1 MNKTEREQIR
11 HIVADLRRW
20 SQEAAEV
27 QAWRRAIEATAS
39 SCDRHLQSRSI
50 AISRAGHPTWQVIPL
65 DARDTDVV
73 RRLWDRAN
81 LPKVTADDHALLHL
95 LATDVPHA
103 IADVSPLLGLRR
115 FFLSSAR
122 KQAAEVAAEFLRRQ
136 HAALTAG
143 DALRRVAQLG
153 TPVWSVAP
161 THVGFDALLDP
172 ALRFSPLARHT
183 GPEPEIL
190 DRSVFEGLREAL
202 DAIAKVVAS
211 EEPYRLAV
219 REAGDKVRRADV
231 ERLLQQMPVDALKT
245 ATRERLRLGP
255 LAEAGIKTVH
265 DVLYV
270 GPAIQA
276 IPGVGETS
284 ARRMLGAAQALWQT
298 TYDEMPVRI
307 DINNR
312 HPETTELLRRLA
324 AWDSCRQTRGA
335 TADLERAG
343 ELAPLKTAV
352 SGGTSHLLVIP
363 TRALST
369 AELRESIQIVK
380 RRAEL
385 LGMSSSSASGPV
397 SADPWEDFFARPADY
412 FAMLAELGFVTE
424 DEKAIH
430 GDLPEEIINAV
441 RDQALSGEHLT
452 ASLRGYQSFAARFA
466 LVQRKVIIGDE
477 MGLGKTVEALAV
489 LAHLRSRGQTH
500 FLVVC
505 PAAVV
510 TNWMRE
516 VTSKSKLRPYRVHGP
531 ERERAAR
538 AWQRDGGVAVTTYE
552 TLGWWEAALRRHR
565 DLACVVVDEAHYI
578 KNPRARRSIRT
589 VELIARADYAI
600 LLTGTPLENRVD
612 EFRTLASYVRPD
624 LTITATDL
632 APKTFRRQIA
642 PAYLRRNQED
652 VLTEL
657 PELVEVEEWLPMSP
671 ADAARYRAAVIS
683 GNFMEM
689 RQAAMLEGTE
699 SAKVR
704 RLIEIVQEAAEN
716 ERRVIVFSHFRNVLD
731 LVARSLPGQVFG
743 PLTGS
748 IPASQRQQMVDKFSS
763 APGPAVLVAQIVA
776 GGVGLNIQ
784 SASVV
789 VICEP
794 QLKPTT
800 EAQAIARAHRMG
812 QVHSVQVHRLLSED
826 SVDQRITE
834 LLATKKQVF
843 DDFARVSDMANSA
856 PEAVD
861 LSEAELVRQVIAA
874 ERKRIASQ
882 A

>member
-1 MNKTEREQIR
+1 MGAMTS
-11 HIVADLRRW
+11 ATTDLRTR
-20 SQEAAEV
+20 AEEV
-27 QAWRRAIEATAS
+27 LATLAGPGARLREDQWTAVHALVAERRRALVVQRTGWGKSAVYFVATKLLREAG
-39 SCDRHLQSRSI
+39 
-50 AISRAGHPTWQVIPL
+50 AGPTVI
-65 DARDTDVV
+65 
-73 RRLWDRAN
+73 
-81 LPKVTADDHALLHL
+81 
-95 LATDVPHA
+95 
-103 IADVSPLLGLRR
+103 VSPLLALMRN
-115 FFLSSAR
+115 
-122 KQAAEVAAEFLRRQ
+122 QIEAA
-136 HAALTAG
+136 
-143 DALRRVAQLG
+143 
-153 TPVWSVAP
+153 
-161 THVGFDALLDP
+161 
-172 ALRFSPLARHT
+172 
-183 GPEPEIL
+183 
-190 DRSVFEGLREAL
+190 
-202 DAIAKVVAS
+202 
-211 EEPYRLAV
+211 
-219 REAGDKVRRADV
+219 
-231 ERLLQQMPVDALKT
+231 
-245 ATRERLRLGP
+245 
-255 LAEAGIKTVH
+255 
-265 DVLYV
+265 
-270 GPAIQA
+270 
-276 IPGVGETS
+276 
-284 ARRMLGAAQALWQT
+284 
-298 TYDEMPVRI
+298 
-307 DINNR
+307 
-312 HPETTELLRRLA
+312 
-324 AWDSCRQTRGA
+324 
-335 TADLERAG
+335 ERAG
-343 ELAPLKTAV
+343 IRAV
-352 SGGTSHLLVIP
+352 TVNSANVGEWEQIYAAIDAGEADVLL
-363 TRALST
+363 LSPERLT
-369 AELRESIQIVK
+369 N
-380 RRAEL
+380 
-385 LGMSSSSASGPV
+385 P
-397 SADPWEDFFARPADY
+397 DFRDR
-412 FAMLAELGFVTE
+412 V
-424 DEKAIH
+424 
-430 GDLPEEIINAV
+430 LP
-441 RDQALSGEHLT
+441 RLT
-452 ASLRGYQSFAARFA
+452 ATAGML
-466 LVQRKVIIGDE
+466 
-477 MGLGKTVEALAV
+477 
-489 LAHLRSRGQTH
+489 
-500 FLVVC
+500 
-505 PAAVV
+505 
-510 TNWMRE
+510 
-516 VTSKSKLRPYRVHGP
+516 
-531 ERERAAR
+531 
-538 AWQRDGGVAVTTYE
+538 
-552 TLGWWEAALRRHR
+552 
-565 DLACVVVDEAHYI
+565 VVDEAHYI